1 MSTRGANQS
10 TAWSQQQQHNQQ
22 HNQKTAGFHF
32 GQNGQPG
39 FWASSGQQ
47 NGNGGQQ
54 QNGQQG
60 SGQGHRPHSPLADPE
75 FFNSTD
81 IRNFCENGRSL
92 MQAIGFDIAVAAEV
106 LEAVLKEIP
115 DPEGKP
121 WGSKLRARRVARRM
135 KKTADHMTGAAK
147 NFAATYAAFQAE
159 FAPELQPLRQRQ
171 ARAPRR
177 TFDFNS

>member
-1 MSTRGANQS
+1 MSSRNQS
-10 TAWSQQQQHNQQ
+10 GAWHQQQRAQQQQSQRS
-22 HNQKTAGFHF
+22 AGFHF

-47 NGNGGQQ
+47 NGSAGGQGNGG
-54 QNGQQG
+54 GQA
-60 SGQGHRPHSPLADPE
+60 HRPHSPLADPE

-81 IRNFCENGRSL
+81 IRNYCENGRSV
-92 MQAIGFDIAVAAEV
+92 MQMIGFDIAVAAEV

-121 WGSKLRARRVARRM
+121 WGSKLRARRVARRL

-159 FAPELQPLRQRQ
+159 FSPELEPMRQRQ

-177 TFDFNS
+177 SFDFNS